1 MSNSALCN
9 VSWSMKISIS
19 KVKESGEDGREE
31 IWRMAQ
37 IEIPDWIWNWGGTKR
52 PLLRSPFL
60 ILVTLASPQP
70 GLLSTPLLCLYLSC
84 NLVQPIRLLP
94 PHWSVSSAPHLS
106 AQLKAYPLQQAFP
119 LFAAM
124 HTALSLLTLL
134 YIVLTYV
141 YQLPSSLYRFFW
153 IDFSVS
159 SVVNLTVGTPT
170 MACEIHN

>member
-1 MSNSALCN
+1 MSNSTLCN
-9 VSWSMKISIS
+9 VSWSMYTSIS
-19 KVKESGEDGREE
+19 KVKESREDGREE
-31 IWRMAQ
+31 MWRMAQ
-37 IEIPDWIWNWGGTKR
+37 LAWNWGGTKR

-84 NLVQPIRLLP
+84 NLVQPIHLLP
-94 PHWSVSSAPHLS
+94 PHWSVPSAPHLS
-106 AQLKAYPLQQAFP
+106 AQLKTYPLQQAFP

-134 YIVLTYV
+134 YIVLTYL

-159 SVVNLTVGTPT
+159 LVVNLTVGTPT
-170 MACEIHN
+170 MACGIHN